1 MSKSLS
7 LVSEVIQQL
16 GGTKSVAEMFD
27 ISEAAVGNW
36 RIANAMPP
44 HTFTKI
50 QSELMT
56 RGQAAE
62 LSLWK
67 FSRKKSDRRSEATQ

>member
-7 LVSEVIQQL
+7 TVSEVIQAL
-16 GGTKSVAEMFD
+16 GGTKAVAQLFD
-27 ISEAAVGNW
+27 LREAAVGNW

-50 QSELMT
+50 QAELMA
-56 RGQAAE
+56 RGTTADIG
-62 LSLWK
+62 LWK
-67 FSRKKSDRRSEATQ
+67 FTRKKSDRRLETTA

>member
-7 LVSEVIQQL
+7 SVSEVIQAL
-16 GGTKSVAEMFD
+16 GGTKAVAQLFD
-27 ISEAAVGNW
+27 LREAAVGNW

-50 QSELMT
+50 Q
-56 RGQAAE
+56 AE
-62 LSLWK
+62 LIRRGTSADINLWK
-67 FSRKKSDRRSEATQ
+67 FNRKKSERRLEPIV